1 MPSAKET
8 AQKLLKSA
16 DIRINGSRPWDIHV
30 HNEKFYS
37 RVLGKGAL
45 GLGESYMDGWWDC
58 KKIDEFVYKIYSAN
72 LDEKVRPDLAIVF
85 ELLKFSLLNMQK
97 KSRAFIIGKRHYDL
111 GNELYKNMLDK
122 RMNYSC
128 AYWKNTQDL
137 NKAQE
142 AKLNLICKKL
152 KLKKGLKDYRDLNE
166 KFDSIVSIGMVEHV
180 GYKNYITFMKV
191 VHRCLKDNGL
201 FLLHTIGGNK
211 STTSTDPWTDK

>member
-1 MPSAKET
+1 MYQI
-8 AQKLLKSA
+8 QK
-16 DIRINGSRPWDIHV
+16 NGSQ

-97 KSRAFIIGKRHYDL
+97 KSRAFIIGKMHYDL

-152 KLKKGLKDYRDLNE
+152 KLKKG
-166 KFDSIVSIGMVEHV
+166 
-180 GYKNYITFMKV
+180 MKV
-191 VHRCLKDNGL
+191 LD
-201 FLLHTIGGNK
+201 IGCGWCAFAKYAAEKYKVNVVGITVSK
-211 STTSTDPWTDK
+211 QQLEFGKKLC